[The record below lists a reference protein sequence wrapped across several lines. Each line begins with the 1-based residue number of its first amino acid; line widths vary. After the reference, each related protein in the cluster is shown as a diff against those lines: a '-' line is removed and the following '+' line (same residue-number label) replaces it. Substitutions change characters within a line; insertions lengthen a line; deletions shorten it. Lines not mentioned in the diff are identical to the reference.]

1 MIRAFAAASLILWM
15 PSAALAARPAPPVVL
30 HYESEDKLVLLPVRL
45 DGSRPLTFILDS
57 GAPHSIVDSTVAVE
71 LKLQRLAADRVSGAG
86 KGTVARQH
94 AAPVDLLIG
103 TVPLHVEDPWV
114 IDLGK
119 VGGIRHVDGLVG
131 ADLFERYVVGIDPV
145 RQTLTITEP
154 AIFRAK
160 GLGTSIPLVLKD
172 DRLYVDMTLT
182 LSNGIS
188 EVHRMRIDTGSGD
201 AVSDNLVRRS
211 PERRK
216 WVQGVGLGESFVD
229 DSGVYETV
237 RIGPYSIHH
246 CWGPSND
253 HPAIGME
260 LLRRFTTTFDAPHR
274 RLYLLPNANLSD
286 PVPAPP
292 ATP

>member
-1 MIRAFAAASLILWM
+1 MIRASAAACLVLLM
-15 PSAALAARPAPPVVL
+15 PSAALAARPAPPVVQ
-30 HYESEDKLVLLPVRL
+30 HYESEDKLVFLPVRVN
-45 DGSRPLTFILDS
+45 GSRPLTFILDS
-57 GAPHSIVDSTVAVE
+57 GAPHSIVDSTVAAE
-71 LKLQRLAADRVSGAG
+71 LKVQRLSADRVSGAG
-86 KGTVARQH
+86 KGTVPRQH

-145 RQTLTITEP
+145 RQTLAIAEP
-154 AIFRAK
+154 ATFRAR
-160 GLGTSIPLVLKD
+160 GLGTSVPLILKD

-188 EVHRMRIDTGSGD
+188 EVHRVRIDTGSGD
-201 AVSDNLVRRS
+201 AVSDNLVRQS

-216 WVQGVGLGESFVD
+216 SVQGVGLGETVVD
-229 DSGVYETV
+229 ESGVFETV
-237 RIGPYSIHH
+237 RIGPHVIRHS
-246 CWGPSND
+246 WGPSND
-253 HPAIGME
+253 HPAVGME
-260 LLRRFTTTFDAPHR
+260 IMRRFTMTFDVSHR

-292 ATP
+292 TTP